1 MEINALLIIV
11 FIIIALCIVIGVK
24 RGFIHT
30 VFYTFSL
37 LVVILLT
44 GLLSPYVA
52 DYITNH
58 MDISKNIRSGV
69 EDKIRL
75 EEKINITND
84 DIPKD
89 VNIKEYVE
97 KIDLPDQLQELILE
111 KCKQAGDA
119 VTATTRDASKRMIES
134 IYQRIT
140 ELIVSAI
147 AYLFTFAVM
156 EVVVLIAGLLLDIVA
171 KLPGIKQANEILG
184 GIIGFL
190 QGYLIVSVLY
200 IAAMAFAASS
210 IGTAVIEMVKENSI
224 LTWFYEHNFIV
235 DIVFG
240 MLK

>member
-11 FIIIALCIVIGVK
+11 VIIMAACIVIGVK

-30 VFYTFSL
+30 VFSTFSL
-37 LVVILLT
+37 LIVVLLT

-58 MDISKNIRSGV
+58 TDVPKSIRSAV

-75 EEKINITND
+75 EDKINITEDVTLNNYID
-84 DIPKD
+84 KIELPEQLRDLIKD
-89 VNIKEYVE
+89 KSKE
-97 KIDLPDQLQELILE
+97 
-111 KCKQAGDA
+111 AGDPASA
-119 VTATTRDASKRMIES
+119 VSQEASSRMIKT
-134 IYQRIT
+134 IYDRIT

-184 GIIGFL
+184 GITGFV

-210 IGTAVIEMVKENSI
+210 FGAAVIDMVKENSI

>member
-11 FIIIALCIVIGVK
+11 FIIMALCIVIGVK

-37 LVVILLT
+37 LIVILLT

-75 EEKINITND
+75 EEKINISTD
-84 DIPKD
+84 TLIKD
-89 VNIKEYVE
+89 YVD
-97 KIDLPDQLQELILE
+97 KIDLPDQLRDIILD

-119 VTATTRDASKRMIES
+119 ASATTQEASKRLIES

>member
-1 MEINALLIIV
+1 MIGLKGLSFYTERDEFMEINALLLIVVIIM
-11 FIIIALCIVIGVK
+11 AACIVIGVK

-30 VFYTFSL
+30 VFSTFSL
-37 LVVILLT
+37 LIVVLLT

-58 MDISKNIRSGV
+58 TDVPKSIRSAV
-69 EDKIRL
+69 EDKVIKSFISAFENL
-75 EEKINITND
+75 I
-84 DIPKD
+84 KD
-89 VNIKEYVE
+89 RSKE
-97 KIDLPDQLQELILE
+97 
-111 KCKQAGDA
+111 AGDPASA
-119 VTATTRDASKRMIES
+119 VSQEASSRMIKT
-134 IYQRIT
+134 IYDRIT

-171 KLPGIKQANEILG
+171 KLPGIKQANELLG
-184 GIIGFL
+184 GITGFV

-210 IGTAVIEMVKENSI
+210 FGAAVIDMVKENSI

>member
-75 EEKINITND
+75 EEKINISTD
-84 DIPKD
+84 TLIKD
-89 VNIKEYVE
+89 YVD
-97 KIDLPDQLQELILE
+97 KIDLPDQLRGIILD

-119 VTATTRDASKRMIES
+119 ASATTQEASKRLIES

>member
-11 FIIIALCIVIGVK
+11 FIIMALCIVIGVK

-37 LVVILLT
+37 LIVILLT

-75 EEKINITND
+75 EEKINISTD
-84 DIPKD
+84 TLIKD
-89 VNIKEYVE
+89 YVD
-97 KIDLPDQLQELILE
+97 KIDLPDQLRDIILD

-119 VTATTRDASKRMIES
+119 ASATTQEASKRLIES

-184 GIIGFL
+184 GIIGFM